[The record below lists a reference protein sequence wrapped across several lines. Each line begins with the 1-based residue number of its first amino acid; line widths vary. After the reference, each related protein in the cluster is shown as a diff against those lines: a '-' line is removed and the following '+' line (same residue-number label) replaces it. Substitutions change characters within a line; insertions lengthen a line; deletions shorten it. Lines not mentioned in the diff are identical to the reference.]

1 MMGILDIRNCTKR
14 FGGLV
19 AVRDLNMSLTPGSLY
34 GLIGPNGAGKTTV
47 FNLITGVY
55 TPDEGSIELD
65 GKSINKKKPN
75 SIATLGMS
83 RTFQN
88 IRLFKS
94 MTVLQNVKLAR
105 HARRKQGLL
114 DAILRTHALTQEERE
129 IEQDSMNLL
138 EIFNL
143 AGRANELA
151 SNLPYGAQRR
161 LEIARA
167 LATHP
172 KVLLLDEPAAGM
184 NPQESVELMHLIRSL
199 RDRFELTVLLVEHN
213 MKVVMGI
220 CEKIQVIDYG
230 ETIALGTPRE
240 IQDDP
245 KVIEAYLGGA

>member
-1 MMGILDIRNCTKR
+1 
-14 FGGLV
+14 
-19 AVRDLNMSLTPGSLY
+19 
-34 GLIGPNGAGKTTV
+34 
-47 FNLITGVY
+47 
-55 TPDEGSIELD
+55 
-65 GKSINKKKPN
+65 
-75 SIATLGMS
+75 
-83 RTFQN
+83 
-88 IRLFKS
+88 
-94 MTVLQNVKLAR
+94 
-105 HARRKQGLL
+105 
-114 DAILRTHALTQEERE
+114 LTQEERE
-129 IEQDSMNLL
+129 IEQDAMSLL
-138 EIFNL
+138 KIFNL

-184 NPQESVELMHLIRSL
+184 NPQESVELMHLIRSV
-199 RDRFELTVLLVEHN
+199 RDRFGLTVLLVEHN

-230 ETIALGTPRE
+230 ETIAIGTPRE

>member
-1 MMGILDIRNCTKR
+1 MAILDIKSCTKR

-19 AVRDLNMSLTPGSLY
+19 AVHNLNMSLTSGILY

-55 TPDEGSIELD
+55 TPDEGSIALD
-65 GKSINKKKPN
+65 VKSIHQKKP
-75 SIATLGMS
+75 SDIASLGMS

-88 IRLFKS
+88 IRLFRS
-94 MTVLQNVKLAR
+94 MTVLENVKLAR
-105 HARRKQGLL
+105 HMRRKQGLM
-114 DAILRTHALTQEERE
+114 DAILRTHALDREELE
-129 IEQDSMNLL
+129 IEADAMDLL
-138 EIFNL
+138 KIFNL
-143 AGRANELA
+143 AGRATEIA

-184 NPQESVELMHLIRSL
+184 NPQESVELMHLIRSV
-199 RDRFELTVLLVEHN
+199 RDRFDLTILLVEHN

-230 ETIALGTPRE
+230 ETIAIGTPRE